1 MTVGCVL
8 VPRFS
13 LLAVAG
19 NREELL
25 HRPVALAPEPGG
37 VQVLG
42 EVSGA
47 AEARG
52 VRDGMPLSEA
62 LSLCPD
68 LGLLPPDPERAAD
81 LWEQALRGLEGIGA
95 AVESER
101 AGEAFFEADGLRGLH
116 GGIGGALRCA
126 RDAIGMPAKAAAAP
140 CRFAAF
146 AAAGESRGGRR
157 GSRRELVI
165 AADRCRAFLSPLPVS
180 LLGVRLDPGGARGHE
195 LVAVLE
201 RLGVKTLGML
211 AGLPEDAMAD
221 RFGVLGLRARS
232 LARGADEPLRPRRLG
247 VVLVATVE
255 LPEAAAGPQLE
266 RALALLVDRLLADP
280 ARRGRMLRAL
290 RLGAHLAG
298 GGGWRRDVPLRRP
311 SASPE
316 LLRVALSPRLLE
328 LPGPATTLVLEAT
341 ALGPP
346 TGEQLELARREAERR
361 RARLGEA
368 VRQVRAAAGPE
379 ALLRVLEV
387 DPDSRIPE
395 RRALLTPFLPPTA
408 SEEDL

>member
-19 NREELL
+19 EREELL
-25 HRPVALAPEPGG
+25 RRPIALAPEPGG

-42 EVSGA
+42 EVSGG

-52 VRDGMPLSEA
+52 VRDGMPLGEA
-62 LSLCPD
+62 LSHCPD
-68 LGLLPPDPERAAD
+68 LVLLPPDPERAAN
-81 LWEQALRGLEGIGA
+81 LWEKALRELEGIGA

-116 GGIGGALRCA
+116 GGVGAALRCA
-126 RDAIGMPAKAAAAP
+126 RDAIGAPAKVAAAP
-140 CRFAAF
+140 CRFAAY
-146 AAAGESRGGRR
+146 AAAGESRRRR

-165 AADRCRAFLSPLPVS
+165 APDRCRAFLSPLPVS
-180 LLGVRLDPGGARGHE
+180 LLGIRLDPEGTSGHE
-195 LVAVLE
+195 LVTVLE
-201 RLGVKTLGML
+201 RLGIKTLGML

-221 RFGVLGLRARS
+221 RFGTLGLRARR
-232 LARGADEPLRPRRLG
+232 LARGTDEPLRPRRLG

-266 RALALLVDRLLADP
+266 RALALLVDHLLADP
-280 ARRGRMLRAL
+280 GRRGRMLRAL

-298 GGGWRRDVPLRRP
+298 GGGWRREVALRRP

-316 LLRVALSPRLLE
+316 LLRLALSPRLLE

-346 TGEQLELARREAERR
+346 TGEQMELARREEERR

-368 VRQVRAAAGPE
+368 VRQVRAAAGSE

-395 RRALLTPFLPPTA
+395 RRVLLTPFLPPSA
-408 SEEDL
+408 PEEDL